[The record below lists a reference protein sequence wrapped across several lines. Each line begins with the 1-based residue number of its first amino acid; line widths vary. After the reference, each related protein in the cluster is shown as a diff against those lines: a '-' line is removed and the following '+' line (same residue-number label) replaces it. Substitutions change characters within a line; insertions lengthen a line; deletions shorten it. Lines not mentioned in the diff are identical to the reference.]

1 MVHGVKV
8 MERKQRVENFEVVLE
23 PEEEGGY
30 HVYTPSLKG
39 CHSYGSTKEEALKNI
54 AEAIALWL
62 ESTKELGIA
71 IPERDTVTVKVE

>member
-1 MVHGVKV
+1 
-8 MERKQRVENFEVVLE
+8 MEKKATVESFEVVLE

-39 CHSYGSTKEEALKNI
+39 CHSYGATKEEALRNI

-62 ESTKELGIA
+62 ESARELGIP
-71 IPERDTVTVKVE
+71 IPERDTVTVRVE

>member
-1 MVHGVKV
+1 MTKKATV
-8 MERKQRVENFEVVLE
+8 QNFEVVLE

-30 HVYTPSLKG
+30 HVYAPSLKG

-62 ESTKELGIA
+62 ESAKELGIV
-71 IPERDTVTVKVE
+71 IPERDTVAVKVE